1 MTADNQNGH
10 LPATPIEVEPTERQR
25 AAHELAEALSESAGG
40 IDWARAEANFR
51 ALAGAAGYESATVDA
66 GRAAAARINEALL
79 SGREPLAADLDAVRF
94 ALEQGKAAEP
104 LELVDGTPAYYWQ
117 GWLVEG
123 WLPRRCVAMLTGDG
137 GAGKSRLAVQLAW
150 ALSGGGQWLG
160 EAGQM
165 PPPGANYGM
174 GFEPLGPCPV
184 VYATWEDSPEQIK
197 GRLYQLARSGKNGN
211 ERNFKI
217 ADMRAKGHLWAQRAR
232 SPIPGL
238 TAEGEALRLAAER
251 HEARLLVIDT
261 LGVANGASEI
271 DRAQVGAFFADWA
284 AWADENDCTML
295 LIAHPPK
302 TPGVAYSGSTGV
314 LGGVRAML
322 NIESVRRDCSGGCE
336 SARNCKCEPEYAYR
350 LVNAK
355 QNYSEGTDAVW
366 LMNLSGIWLESP
378 RRKPYYGQGAKHLD
392 KDKREE
398 FELFMKS
405 I

>member
-10 LPATPIEVEPTERQR
+10 LPATPIEVEPTARQR
-25 AAHELAEALSESAGG
+25 AAHALAETLSESAGG
-40 IDWARAEANFR
+40 IDWARAEASFR

-117 GWLVEG
+117 GWLVED

-165 PPPGANYGM
+165 PPPGADYGL

-197 GRLYQLARSGKNGN
+197 GRLYQLARSGKDGN

-217 ADMRAKGHLWAQRAR
+217 ADMRAKGHIWAHREH
-232 SPIPGL
+232 SPIPGI
-238 TAEGEALRLAAER
+238 TAAGEALRLVVER

-271 DRAQVGAFFADWA
+271 DRAQVGRV
-284 AWADENDCTML
+284 L
-295 LIAHPPK
+295 R
-302 TPGVAYSGSTGV
+302 G
-314 LGGVRAML
+314 LGGLGGRERLHDAADSASAEDGGRGVFGFYGCAGRGARDAEHREREAGLQRRLQIGAQLQVRTGIRVPAGEREAEL
-322 NIESVRRDCSGGCE
+322 QQGEGCRV
-336 SARNCKCEPEYAYR
+336 A
-350 LVNAK
+350 
-355 QNYSEGTDAVW
+355 
-366 LMNLSGIWLESP
+366 
-378 RRKPYYGQGAKHLD
+378 
-392 KDKREE
+392 DKRERN
-398 FELFMKS
+398 LARKRGAKTLLWGALDTGRRG
-405 I
+405 